1 MNKFSV
7 VADGKQLDTYD
18 NIAVSFNYQIEDI
31 LDITKRTTNYSKTIT
46 LPGTPFNNKFFKQIF
61 DVNIDTITFNVKKSI
76 PASINIGEQSVMTGV
91 LQLLNIIVNQDAVDY
106 EVVVMGQFKNILNEF
121 GELTLRNIDMSE
133 YNHIR
138 SKATIQSS
146 WVYDVYKNGSLINNS
161 AGGDGY
167 VYPYIVYGNNQ
178 DIAYR
183 MYASDL
189 FPAVYLKTIVD
200 KMFDIAG
207 YTYTSKFF
215 NSDYYKK
222 LILPFVD
229 DKLQM
234 TDTEINNRTV
244 AVGVNDTL
252 PETANPL
259 LYEPG
264 VENTSV
270 TGYRAISP
278 VMMDNV
284 PAWYQSKYWAS
295 NKGYWFPFEKE
306 TGSILDITL
315 QDINNEWTYSAQT
328 TPYTT
333 ANAVYPH
340 TYARYKC
347 QKSGYYNIDLTGNMI
362 VKYWDLGGVSTNIE
376 LNSGD
381 LKYYVKL
388 IRKRG
393 ASEVILTDTG
403 TLTFQ
408 PSQVFGYSPAYDNDL
423 PLTLNSSAS
432 NVYLEVNDLVYIEF
446 GFSMFQ
452 TEWAGND
459 DNIRAQALLLPSKDG
474 VPSAL
479 RISPSNNNL
488 VGGDNPINMNQIL
501 PDIKLK
507 DLFLSV
513 IKMFNLVVFDN
524 PENPYNLII
533 EPRDDFYASR
543 QRVVDW
549 TYKLDYNNNVKITPM
564 SELDVKTFLYTY
576 REDGDYYN
584 QEYKNEVKRIYG
596 DYEIDVENDFSNVQ
610 NKLELIFSPTPD
622 GQYAIGDR
630 VAPLFCTMED
640 NILKPKKLKPR
651 ILFYGG
657 LKSTNY
663 PMIFKDTYDSATGVT
678 VYNYAYCGMW
688 DDPEQ
693 PQHDLGFG
701 TTSKV
706 YWNGINYYPTNTLV
720 EQFHKNTLLD
730 IIDINS
736 RLLEADFHLTPQDI
750 ADLDFRD
757 IILIDNAYWRIN
769 KVKNYN
775 PIGTDKTT
783 PVVLYKINNIN
794 IFAPDRVE
802 ISLSNK
808 SCPSDVIKKFSIQG
822 AYYISASGQILDA
835 NCCSSLNGDFIGGKC
850 WVRTRLDGQIGVTD
864 GFLKTSNTVIQ
875 GGTNITPNQQDR
887 PEALMAGNNT
897 INSPGGIVR
906 GQSNYVDFNVKS
918 VEILGDGNSITDGT
932 KSAQIM
938 GNGNSISNGTTNAFI
953 FGDNNT
959 IELDLSNTGSTAT
972 TLSNIFLIGNNVVAS
987 SGNTLYTDNIYM
999 SSGSTF
1005 NGFPISGVTNPT
1017 LSQVLTN
1024 GNTTGANWIDV
1035 DSGYGLQGID
1045 IPSTITDTIS
1055 IDPSGAATGIKSE
1068 NITTGEKSYST
1079 YNPSYYETVLDS
1091 ISINDRRDFIT
1102 LDTQGYGNE
1111 TGIKSEN
1118 ILTTN
1123 LTGILFNPD
1132 NSSMYAS
1139 DNVNTIYDTISID
1152 PQGLGNGTGI
1162 KSENTTTGI
1171 YSQTT
1176 HTPTDI
1182 ILVSVDGAG
1191 ETSQIIIAN
1200 GAGQGVEIQTGD
1212 ANNYSTIYITSLYT
1226 TLALNDIPNN
1236 QVDTLVL
1243 DTGYTGIKSEDTL
1256 SGNISSSIY
1265 TPNGITS
1272 QANDVA
1278 STITDTITLDP
1289 QGLGNGTGIK
1299 SENTTTGEF
1308 SHIQIT
1314 PSYIQNVVSDGTDT
1328 STLSI
1333 TKDDIT
1339 LNPSNGIFLSTIG
1352 SATPIMN
1359 LGLSSTGQVVTG
1371 TTGGATEDLATTLAA
1386 GNTTGTNDIV
1396 ISTTQKIDSYGGLSS
1411 IEMDKLGTEGV
1422 FAIATNV
1429 TGDYSKLTLN
1439 QSSADATI
1447 EAANISGDYSNHLFT
1462 PVYQE
1467 MKVFDGVTSE
1477 QTIINIQPLQYQIG
1491 VYGLTSA
1498 TSFLQSE
1505 DKIQLFADDTT
1516 SSYLQLNKR
1525 IIKSSDIQTND
1536 ATPVNIITI
1545 PTISNG
1551 MLSIKASIVGLKT
1564 DYTKGYGSELYG
1576 VFKNNGG
1583 TVTQIGTTDLI
1594 EKSDFTTATS
1604 TIDFSGTNIRVRVT
1618 GEALTDINW
1627 SVQIEIINSL

>member
-1 MNKFSV
+1 
-7 VADGKQLDTYD
+7 
-18 NIAVSFNYQIEDI
+18 
-31 LDITKRTTNYSKTIT
+31 
-46 LPGTPFNNKFFKQIF
+46 
-61 DVNIDTITFNVKKSI
+61 
-76 PASINIGEQSVMTGV
+76 
-91 LQLLNIIVNQDAVDY
+91 
-106 EVVVMGQFKNILNEF
+106 MGQFKNILNEF

-161 AGGDGY
+161 VGGDGY

-264 VENTSV
+264 VEDTGV

-533 EPRDDFYASR
+533 EPRDEFYASR

-549 TYKLDYNNNVKITPM
+549 TYKLDYNQNVKITPM

-576 REDGDYYN
+576 KEDGDYYN
-584 QEYKNEVKRIYG
+584 EQYKNEVKRIYG

-610 NKLELIFSPTPD
+610 NKLEVIFSPTPD

-663 PMIFKDTYDSATGVT
+663 PMLFKDTYDSATGVT

-769 KVKNYN
+769 KVKDYN

-802 ISLSNK
+802 MSLSNK
-808 SCPSDVIKKFSIQG
+808 SCPTDVIKKFSIQG

-972 TLSNIFLIGNNVVAS
+972 TLSNIFLLGNNVVAS

-999 SSGSTF
+999 SSGSTI

-1024 GNTTGANWIDV
+1024 
-1035 DSGYGLQGID
+1035 
-1045 IPSTITDTIS
+1045 
-1055 IDPSGAATGIKSE
+1055 
-1068 NITTGEKSYST
+1068 
-1079 YNPSYYETVLDS
+1079 
-1091 ISINDRRDFIT
+1091 
-1102 LDTQGYGNE
+1102 
-1111 TGIKSEN
+1111 
-1118 ILTTN
+1118 
-1123 LTGILFNPD
+1123 
-1132 NSSMYAS
+1132 
-1139 DNVNTIYDTISID
+1139 
-1152 PQGLGNGTGI
+1152 
-1162 KSENTTTGI
+1162 
-1171 YSQTT
+1171 
-1176 HTPTDI
+1176 
-1182 ILVSVDGAG
+1182 
-1191 ETSQIIIAN
+1191 
-1200 GAGQGVEIQTGD
+1200 
-1212 ANNYSTIYITSLYT
+1212 
-1226 TLALNDIPNN
+1226 
-1236 QVDTLVL
+1236 
-1243 DTGYTGIKSEDTL
+1243 
-1256 SGNISSSIY
+1256 
-1265 TPNGITS
+1265 
-1272 QANDVA
+1272 
-1278 STITDTITLDP
+1278 
-1289 QGLGNGTGIK
+1289 
-1299 SENTTTGEF
+1299 
-1308 SHIQIT
+1308 
-1314 PSYIQNVVSDGTDT
+1314 
-1328 STLSI
+1328 
-1333 TKDDIT
+1333 
-1339 LNPSNGIFLSTIG
+1339 
-1352 SATPIMN
+1352 
-1359 LGLSSTGQVVTG
+1359 
-1371 TTGGATEDLATTLAA
+1371 

-1411 IEMDKLGTEGV
+1411 IEMDKVGTEGV

-1447 EAANISGDYSNHLFT
+1447 EAANISGEFSLIQIT
-1462 PVYQE
+1462 PSYIQNVVSDSLNYQGTVE
-1467 MKVFDGVTSE
+1467 MEYNSG
-1477 QTIINIQPLQYQIG
+1477 INSLNTTLQ
-1491 VYGLTSA
+1491 
-1498 TSFLQSE
+1498 
-1505 DKIQLFADDTT
+1505 TT
-1516 SSYLQLNKR
+1516 SLTGSSFGEIKLTTDLTLDETTILILNESGNLITFNKGNGLNTIS
-1525 IIKSSDIQTND
+1525 IIGELITIGDFPSVYKAIQTRTTQTLN
-1536 ATPVNIITI
+1536 ATPVNAFVFTNVGDGSKSFKVRVIGTKNDNTKSYYGELTGFYNVQLTI
-1545 PTISNG
+1545 PTQVS
-1551 MLSIKASIVGLKT
+1551 
-1564 DYTKGYGSELYG
+1564 
-1576 VFKNNGG
+1576 
-1583 TVTQIGTTDLI
+1583 TVDLV
-1594 EKSDFTTATS
+1594 EKSTFTTATS
-1604 TIDFSGTNIRVRVT
+1604 TLDISGSDIRVRLT
-1618 GEALTDINW
+1618 GEAATTINW
-1627 SVQIEIINSL
+1627 EVIIETNAIQ